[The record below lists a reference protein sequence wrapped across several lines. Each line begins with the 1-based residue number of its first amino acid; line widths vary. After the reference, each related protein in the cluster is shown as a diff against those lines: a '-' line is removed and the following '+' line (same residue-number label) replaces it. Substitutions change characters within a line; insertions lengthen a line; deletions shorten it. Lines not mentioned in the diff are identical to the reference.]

1 MIYCLSKGVVRMA
14 KKTRKC
20 QRCKIDDTLME
31 DMDFET
37 VGEKR
42 PLKKFYHKE
51 CYAEHLKEKQFKA
64 EEAEKLDKLVHTIQ
78 KIYGVSSLPN
88 QAYPFLQKLRN
99 GEPVYGKQQVT
110 KRYKEGYDY
119 LLIEETFD
127 YCSSTIEYYNSVK
140 NFDGFMSAFRYAL
153 SIIIDKIYLVEKRA
167 QERLKQEMAVE
178 RQMKQLEAEEETYA
192 SNYKKPT
199 QTNDITD
206 FLD

>member
-1 MIYCLSKGVVRMA
+1 MA

-20 QRCKIDDTLME
+20 QRCKLDDTLME
-31 DMDFET
+31 EMDFEV

-42 PLKKFYHKE
+42 PLKKFYHKG
-51 CYAEHLKEKQFKA
+51 CYQEHLKEKQFKQ

-78 KIYGVSSLPN
+78 EIYGVSSLPN
-88 QAYPFLQKLRN
+88 QVYPFLQKLRN

-153 SIIIDKIYLVEKRA
+153 SIIIDKIYLVEQRVKARERA
-167 QERLKQEMAVE
+167 EIVADKHMAQVEQEES
-178 RQMKQLEAEEETYA
+178 YS

>member
-20 QRCKIDDTLME
+20 MRCKIDDTLME
-31 DMDFET
+31 EMEFEV

-42 PLKKFYHKE
+42 PLKKFYHKA
-51 CYAEHLKEKQFKA
+51 CYKEHLAEKQFKQ

-78 KIYGVSSLPN
+78 EIYGVSSLPN

-167 QERLKQEMAVE
+167 QERLKQEIAVE
-178 RQMKQLEAEEETYA
+178 RQMKQLEAEEESYA

-199 QTNDITD
+199 QANDITD

>member
-1 MIYCLSKGVVRMA
+1 MA

-20 QRCKIDDTLME
+20 MRCKIEDTNVE
-31 DMDFET
+31 DMEFEI

-42 PLKKFYHKE
+42 PLKKFYHKH
-51 CYAEHLKEKQFKA
+51 CFVEHQQEKQFKA
-64 EEAEKLDKLVHTIQ
+64 EEAEKLDRLVETLK
-78 KIYGVSSLPN
+78 KIYGVKTVPP

-99 GEPVYGKQQVT
+99 GEPVYGKQDCS

-127 YCSSTIEYYNSVK
+127 YCSETIEYYNGTK
-140 NFDGFMSAFRYAL
+140 GFNGFMQAFKYAL
-153 SIIIDKIYLVEKRA
+153 SIIIDKIYFVEQRVKDRNRA
-167 QERLKQEMAVE
+167 EIVAQ
-178 RQMKQLEAEEETYA
+178 KQLEQMEMQEEHV

-199 QTNDITD
+199 RKNDISA

>member
-1 MIYCLSKGVVRMA
+1 MA

-20 QRCKIDDTLME
+20 MRCKIDDTLME
-31 DMDFET
+31 EMEFEV

-42 PLKKFYHKE
+42 PLKKFYHKA
-51 CYAEHLKEKQFKA
+51 CYKEHLAEKQFKV
-64 EEAEKLDKLVHTIQ
+64 EEAEKLDKLVHKIQ
-78 KIYGVSSLPN
+78 EIYGVSSLPN

-153 SIIIDKIYLVEKRA
+153 SIIIDKIYLVEQRVKSRERA
-167 QERLKQEMAVE
+167 EIVAEKHMAQVEQEES
-178 RQMKQLEAEEETYA
+178 YS

-199 QTNDITD
+199 KTNDITD